1 MQPTVFLDMDG
12 VVANFEKEMYKMSP
26 DEFDDDSFRNAV
38 RDDKIF
44 EKLEMMPNAAKLLK
58 AVKSFTNVRREML
71 TSVGIEND
79 PDHKARVIEQK
90 SKWLLAKG
98 IGYRANFV
106 ERMVRKGEYADGYSI
121 LIDDAERA
129 VNAFRKKGGI
139 AILYKDENVDEAID
153 QLTAAVYDIK
163 TRIANG
169 F

>member
-1 MQPTVFLDMDG
+1 M
-12 VVANFEKEMYKMSP
+12 
-26 DEFDDDSFRNAV
+26 
-38 RDDKIF
+38 
-44 EKLEMMPNAAKLLK
+44 
-58 AVKSFTNVRREML
+58 SFTDVRREML

-98 IGYRANFV
+98 IGYKPNFV
-106 ERMVRKGEYADGYSI
+106 DRMVRKGEYADGYSI

-169 F
+169 FNCEHFLSFQ